1 MSTRGLYTFKDE
13 GASFNV
19 YKHQDAYPSGA
30 ARTLKTA
37 LNWFAWKL
45 PRFEANEFAAAFC
58 AAWAK
63 EYGPGG
69 TYHGNRGGGVRLMP
83 SGDPTQVACKEC
95 NDIEYRYEIFM
106 GTPLPKIIE
115 ARARK
120 QEVKPNLIVKA
131 FSGNWWD
138 GKEEEKLIYS
148 GSFNKFYTWALKK
161 DKAAA

>member
-1 MSTRGLYTFKDE
+1 
-13 GASFNV
+13 
-19 YKHQDAYPSGA
+19 
-30 ARTLKTA
+30 
-37 LNWFAWKL
+37 
-45 PRFEANEFAAAFC
+45 
-58 AAWAK
+58 
-63 EYGPGG
+63 
-69 TYHGNRGGGVRLMP
+69 
-83 SGDPTQVACKEC
+83 
-95 NDIEYRYEIFM
+95 M